1 MTPRAVEQVFLE
13 PKGGGI
19 EVLLVLEDEAG
30 SRTRER
36 LPLPGNDLTAVTR
49 QVARQLANRGVKPAR
64 KVRLRVSQRGDLR
77 DDPVLL
83 QLFLDELR
91 AGQS

>member
-1 MTPRAVEQVFLE
+1 MTPRAVEQIFLE

-30 SRTRER
+30 ARTRER
-36 LPLPGNDLTAVTR
+36 LPLPGNDLSAVTR
-49 QVARQLANRGVKPAR
+49 LVALRLANRGVKPAR
-64 KVRLRVSQRGDLR
+64 RVRLRVAQGSDLR
-77 DDPVLL
+77 DDPKLL
-83 QLFLDELR
+83 KLFLEELR